1 MMPTPAESIL
11 ASPTETIA
19 IRLEPAISA
28 FHSLVLLAKADHY
41 SGLGDW
47 VTRTAAAMSAAERER
62 HRLVMDAFFY
72 AVVPARSWPSFP
84 AYLDQLAAAPAVE
97 LRDRVLERY
106 CDMPLQSDTETLL
119 APADILRTR
128 ENYLTF
134 LRQRFDDERIDIDL
148 ESKAYELLTAP
159 GELKE
164 MVVSHLRHMWEI
176 YLAEEWAAIRPM
188 LQDAVNAFR
197 RLQYNFGD
205 RAATFEAITSRS
217 LSEIGWQEKIEAAE
231 RLVFIP
237 SAHVGPYV
245 GIMPLERG
253 LGLLFGA
260 RLPEGATGAA
270 PDLSL
275 AEILVRLNALAD
287 ETRLRIL
294 RLVGSAGELRSQ
306 EIMDEL
312 ALSQSATSRHLS
324 QLAATGYLVTRRCEG
339 AKCYRLNT
347 DRIEATLDAVHAFL
361 RPDGGT

>member
-1 MMPTPAESIL
+1 MPTPAEPIL

-19 IRLEPAISA
+19 IRLAPAISA

-41 SGLGDW
+41 SGLGAW
-47 VTRTAAAMSAAERER
+47 VTRTAAAMSVEERER

-72 AVVPARSWPSFP
+72 AIVPERSWPSFP
-84 AYLDQLAAAPAVE
+84 AYLDQLGAMPAVE
-97 LRDRVLERY
+97 LRDRVLDRY
-106 CDMPLQSDTETLL
+106 CDMPPRNGGGETPLV
-119 APADILRTR
+119 PVDILRTR
-128 ENYLTF
+128 ENYLAF
-134 LRQRFDDERIDIDL
+134 LRQRFDDEHIDIDL
-148 ESKAYELLTAP
+148 EGKAYELLTDP
-159 GELKE
+159 GALKE
-164 MVVSHLRHMWEI
+164 MVVSHLRHMWES
-176 YLAEEWAAIRPM
+176 YLAEEWASIRPM
-188 LQDAVNAFR
+188 LQEAVNAFGK
-197 RLQYNFGD
+197 LEFDSGD

-217 LSEIGWQEKIEAAE
+217 LGEIGWQEKIEAAE

-237 SAHVGPYV
+237 SVHVGPYV
-245 GIMPLERG
+245 GIMPLEGG

-260 RLPEGATGAA
+260 RLPQGASGDA

-294 RLVGSAGELRSQ
+294 RLLSSSGELRSQ
-306 EIMDEL
+306 EIMEQL

-347 DRIEATLDAVHAFL
+347 DRIEATLHAVRVFL
-361 RPDGGT
+361 RYDGDT